1 LLKYNKKGKNLID
14 FEKLAENIFNSKN
27 ASELLKHYNTDIL
40 ETLQL
45 SNAYKFIDFD
55 MNFLVKTIKSFLN
68 SNDLFLIH
76 LKDHFYQ
83 IVDSENL
90 KIDNLNFEN
99 SILDNSIFDNSLIE
113 NSETFNKSNSECLKF
128 PILSFHKFPNNDNP
142 HIENKMFNK
151 RVIHIYESFLADYN
165 KFKILKNL
173 ILHACNKTKNKV
185 YARNCEIIVKPAKE
199 MKQFFIDN
207 NIQGYRVAKKAF
219 VLIDKK
225 TKEPLM
231 CYTVG
236 HAYFGKGIYDAE
248 IARGASKLGYSVI
261 GGASKLWNFIIDY
274 YKTRNLD
281 ETPGSVN
288 SIVYYVDRNFYNGKS
303 MNFLSGQKFIK
314 SQPGFWNFWVET
326 KELKNREPNRHS
338 YIMEQ
343 QKNGKLF
350 PVKMAGTDVNVWER

>member
-1 LLKYNKKGKNLID
+1 MID
-14 FEKLAENIFNSKN
+14 FEKLTENIFNSKN
-27 ASELLKHYNTDIL
+27 VSELLKHYNTDIL

-83 IVDSENL
+83 VVDSENL
-90 KIDNLNFEN
+90 NVK
-99 SILDNSIFDNSLIE
+99 NSIFENSLIE
-113 NSETFNKSNSECLKF
+113 NSKNSEILNF
-128 PILSFHKFPNNDNP
+128 PILSFHKFPNDDNP
-142 HIENKMFNK
+142 YKENKMFNK
-151 RVIHIYESFLADYN
+151 RVIHIYESVLADYN

-185 YARNCEIIVKPAKE
+185 YARNCEIIVKPAIE

-219 VLIDKK
+219 VLIDKN

-236 HAYFGKGIYDAE
+236 HAYFGKGNYDAE
-248 IARGASKLGYSVI
+248 IARGACKLGYSVI

-288 SIVYYVDRNFYNGKS
+288 SIVYYVDRNFYNGNS